1 MSANEAPA
9 GRIYTEPDAAPAH
22 RGIFLERPRV
32 DAVLAEA
39 CKSHLVTVIAGEG
52 TGKTHAVYSFLQ
64 RDNRRVVWIQFS
76 ERDNQPSHFWENYAG
91 EIARLSP
98 EAAKIMREIG
108 FPETQRQADRH
119 GAMVKSGIVSRDPLV
134 LVADDIHLVTNPV
147 VLNYIE
153 HLFSAPIS
161 KSTGVLISRMQPG
174 INTLN
179 FLAKGLLS
187 IVTVDDLRFTE
198 EETEAY
204 FRVND
209 LFLDREEIRRIW
221 RETEGWAMAIGLIL
235 REIKVRQDEHRRW
248 DRVMLSLRKME
259 ENIFSAMSAE
269 LQKFL
274 IKLSLIEH
282 WPRALLEQLE
292 GGSSSITAM
301 EQFSSVIRFDIYI
314 HGFRIHH
321 LFLDFLKEKQ
331 RLLSR
336 AEIEEVCGKA
346 ARWCIENNL
355 LTDAAADY
363 ERALDYGGLVRLIE
377 SLPRMLPKAAA
388 VFFLETVDRLCAE
401 PDAAK
406 DGDWDR
412 LYLRFIIRSR
422 LLMFLDC
429 FEEAAK
435 ECHEAV
441 TGFEAEAPGKR
452 RSRFL
457 AAAYNNLGTL
467 GLLSCTY
474 TRDYTFDLWFEK
486 GRRYYLENPEPVSGQ
501 LSQANIGSY
510 VITVGFPAEG
520 GEIDAFLNCYAAS
533 VQYVS
538 VSMNG
543 YLYGADTLA
552 RAELAYYQGDLNKA
566 ELFARQAVYQ
576 CREKKQYELE
586 NRALF
591 YLLRIA
597 VHTGNTANLQD
608 LQKQMEAL
616 LEKDAYL
623 NRYTIHDIL
632 MGRFYT
638 RLGLIEKIAP
648 WLRTEHKDEMNILF
662 RGFDS
667 LVKARCLF
675 AEKNYPDVLKTLEE
689 EHVRG
694 GLGRLLLG
702 RLEMT
707 ALEAVTRFKLGD
719 REGAFAALEQA
730 YGAAAPNNL
739 DTPFIEL
746 GENMYNLI
754 NAVLKSGSGEKP
766 DGKTACALIKRE
778 WLRAIREK
786 ASAYAKNLSLAAD
799 RCSGRNAPSV
809 TEDQGKPCISGHEK
823 AILSL
828 LSQGRTEKEIAGE
841 MKISPQMVKSAVRS
855 LYVKL
860 GASNRADAVRI
871 AAEKGLLD

>member
-1 MSANEAPA
+1 MY
-9 GRIYTEPDAAPAH
+9 IEPDAAPAY
-22 RGIFLERPRV
+22 RSIFLERPRV

-39 CKSHLVTVIAGEG
+39 CKSHMVTVIAGEG

-64 RDNRRVVWIQFS
+64 KDPRHVVWIQFS
-76 ERDNQPSHFWENYAG
+76 ERDNQPSHFWENYVR
-91 EIARLSP
+91 ETARLSP
-98 EAAKIMREIG
+98 KGAKIMREIG
-108 FPETQRQADRH
+108 FPETQRQVDRH
-119 GAMVKSGIVSRDPLV
+119 AAMIKSGIVSRDPLV
-134 LVADDIHLVTNPV
+134 FVADDIHMVTNPV

-161 KSTGVLISRMQPG
+161 KNTGVLISRMQPG

-187 IVTVDDLRFTE
+187 TVTVDDLRFTE

-204 FRVND
+204 FRLND
-209 LFLDREEIRRIW
+209 LFLEREEISRIW

-235 REIKVRQDEHRRW
+235 REIKVRRDERRRW

-259 ENIFSAMSAE
+259 ENIFSAMSAD

-282 WPRALLEQLE
+282 WPRILLEQLE

-301 EQFSSVIRFDIYI
+301 EQFSSVIRFDMYI

-331 RLLSR
+331 SLLSR

-355 LTDAAADY
+355 LTDAAVNY

-401 PDAAK
+401 PDTGE
-406 DGDWDR
+406 DGNNWDR

-422 LLMFLDC
+422 LLMFLDR

-435 ECHEAV
+435 ECHKAV
-441 TGFEAEAPGKR
+441 IGFEAEAPGKR
-452 RSRFL
+452 RSRSL
-457 AAAYNNLGTL
+457 SAAYNNLGTL

-501 LSQANIGSY
+501 LSQTNIGSY
-510 VITVGFPAEG
+510 IITVGFPAEG
-520 GEIDAFLNCYAAS
+520 GEIDTFLNCYAAS

-552 RAELAYYQGDLNKA
+552 RAELAYYQGDLDKA

-576 CREKKQYELE
+576 CREKKQYEME

-591 YLLRIA
+591 YLMRIA
-597 VHTGNTANLQD
+597 IHTGNTANLQD
-608 LQKQMEAL
+608 LQKQMEAQ
-616 LEKDAYL
+616 LENDEYL
-623 NRYTIHDIL
+623 NRYTIHDIV
-632 MGRFYT
+632 MGAFYA

-648 WLRTEHKDEMNILF
+648 WLRAEHKDEMNILF

-675 AEKNYPDVLKTLEE
+675 AEKNYPNVLKTLEE

-694 GLGRLLLG
+694 DLGRLLLG

-730 YGAAAPNNL
+730 YSAAVPNNL
-739 DTPFIEL
+739 DMSFIEL

-754 NAVLKSGSGEKP
+754 NAVLKSGSGEND

-786 ASAYAKNLSLAAD
+786 ASAYAKNLSLVAD
-799 RCSGRNAPSV
+799 RCSGRNASSV
-809 TEDQGKPCISGHEK
+809 TEDREKPDISGHEK

-828 LSQGRTEKEIAGE
+828 LSQGGTEKEIAGE
-841 MKISPQMVKSAVRS
+841 MKISPQMVKSAIRS
-855 LYVKL
+855 LYAKL
-860 GASNRADAVRI
+860 GAINRADAVRI
-871 AAEKGLLD
+871 AVEKGLLD